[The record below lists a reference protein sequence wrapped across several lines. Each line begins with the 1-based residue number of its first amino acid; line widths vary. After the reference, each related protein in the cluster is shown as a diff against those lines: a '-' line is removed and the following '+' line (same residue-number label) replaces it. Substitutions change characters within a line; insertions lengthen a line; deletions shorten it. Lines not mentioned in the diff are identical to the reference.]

1 MLGGTERWEQRL
13 PSALT
18 ALVYRDY
25 RLIWIGQVISNVGS
39 SMQQLGLGWLIVEL
53 AQHDGTPQLVPVYL
67 GLVGLAR
74 GAPVIVAGLAAGIIA
89 DRFDRRRLLMCVQIY
104 WATVSALLAWLVLA
118 NLINI
123 GLVLALT
130 VLSSIAQAFDGAT
143 RQTVYPR
150 LVPPRALVSAIGL
163 NSMSFNVAQFI
174 GPMIGGFLIGPIG
187 AGGLIT
193 VNAISFVALI
203 WAIAVSSPL
212 PAHLGGKPKVGPLRS
227 LQESFAFVVRQP
239 TVGSAMVLALIANVF
254 GRSFQQLLPAF
265 VAVGL
270 QGDARDLSLLM
281 TGAGVGA
288 LSGAFATASLG
299 TIKWRGRVFAVSG
312 IAMGSLLVLF
322 GLQRSLLPAF
332 VLVFGVA
339 ATSQSFITLATAL
352 YNTHTP
358 DELRGRVM
366 GLATVVVQGGISMG
380 SLLVGSLGAAIG
392 IGAALA
398 LGGGVTAGSAGAVLA
413 RVRALRDETDE
424 QEVVGLTATP
434 ATRAFSAG
442 IKARTQQS

>member
-1 MLGGTERWEQRL
+1 MLEGSERWEQRL

-39 SMQQLGLGWLIVEL
+39 SMQQLGLGWLIVQL
-53 AQHDGTPQLVPVYL
+53 AESDGTTHLVPVYL

-74 GAPVIVAGLAAGIIA
+74 GAPIIFAGLAAGIIA
-89 DRFDRRRLLMCVQIY
+89 DRFDRRRLLMTVQIY
-104 WATVSALLAWLVLA
+104 WAIVSAALALLVVSGLVT
-118 NLINI
+118 I

-163 NSMSFNVAQFI
+163 NSMSFNVAQFV

-187 AGGLIT
+187 VGGLVT
-193 VNAISFVALI
+193 LNALSFLALI

-212 PAHLGGKPKVGPLRS
+212 PRHVSSKGQVGPLRS
-227 LQESFAFVVRQP
+227 LQASFAFVVRQP
-239 TVGSAMVLALIANVF
+239 TVGSAMLLALIANVF

-270 QGDARDLSLLM
+270 QGNARDLSFLM
-281 TGAGVGA
+281 TSAGVGA
-288 LSGAFATASLG
+288 LTGAFATASLG
-299 TIKWRGRVFAVSG
+299 NIRRRGVVFAISG
-312 IAMGSLLVLF
+312 VGMGGLLALF
-322 GLQRSLLPAF
+322 GVQTSLVPAS
-332 VLVFGVA
+332 VLVFGLA
-339 ATSQSFITLATAL
+339 ACSQSFITMATAL

-366 GLATVVVQGGISMG
+366 GLATVIVQGGISMG
-380 SLLVGSLGAAIG
+380 SLVVGSLGAAIG
-392 IGAALA
+392 IGAALVA
-398 LGGGVTAGSAGAVLA
+398 GGAVTASSAAVMLA
-413 RVRALRDETDE
+413 RVRALRDERAADDI
-424 QEVVGLTATP
+424 VNVAATA
-434 ATRAFSAG
+434 AIRVAAQ
-442 IKARTQQS
+442 R